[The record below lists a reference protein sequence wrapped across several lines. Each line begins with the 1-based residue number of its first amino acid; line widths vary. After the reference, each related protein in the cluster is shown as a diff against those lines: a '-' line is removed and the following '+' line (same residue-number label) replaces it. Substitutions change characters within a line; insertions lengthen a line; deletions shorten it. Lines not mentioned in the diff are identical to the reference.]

1 LKKAMAFLRDVRSE
15 LAKVTWP
22 GRQELISSTGVV
34 MFSVILVSVFIG
46 IVDLGLSRILGL
58 VLR

>member
-1 LKKAMAFLRDVRSE
+1 MKKAMAFLRDVRSE

-22 GRQELISSTGVV
+22 GRQELVSSTGVV
-34 MFSVILVSVFIG
+34 MFSVILVAVFIG
-46 IVDLGLSRILGL
+46 VVDLGLSRILGL